1 MPKGEV
7 GDTEDKDI
15 ELEKVKKP
23 LGDQPEEDPGYF
35 NEQFIIN
42 DEDTKQK

>member
-7 GDTEDKDI
+7 GDNEDKDI